1 MTCLL
6 GMCVCTVFSTSV
18 FLNFGCVFEFGST
31 LFLAQLWFA
40 VLVVV
45 VVVLFWLNFVLMF
58 MLCCRQVLLLSCIGS
73 IVFFDMNFVLS
84 TCFF

>member
-45 VVVLFWLNFVLMF
+45 VVVLFWLNFVF
-58 MLCCRQVLLLSCIGS
+58 NVH
-73 IVFFDMNFVLS
+73 VVLS
-84 TCFF
+84 TSAFVELHRFDCFL